1 MRHLDNDALAT
12 LVAVVDCGGFTAAAE
27 KLGKTQAA
35 VSVIIARLEQRIGKR
50 LLDRSRRGVSL
61 TDAGQ
66 ILISYARR
74 IRALEDEAISAVSG
88 YIAEGRLRLGMPDDY
103 LEVFGTPVID
113 RFVAA
118 NPNVQVEILG
128 DFSYRLETMLES
140 GEIDIAIIT
149 RAPAQT
155 RGEFLRT
162 EQQVW
167 CAAAGA
173 DRPEQQEVLP
183 LAVFP
188 EGCRARPHILKA
200 LDQAGRP
207 WRIVYTSTHLLGV
220 QSMVAKGL
228 AVTVLPTSVVLE
240 ALAPA
245 GIGRRPA
252 AAAGPGDRAP
262 DGRDGAARRTQARQF
277 PAQHHLGD
285 GVSRLTARLAPR
297 RRRHLQL
304 ASPPRHGQRR
314 DTAGRRA
321 TA

>member
-12 LVAVVDCGGFTAAAE
+12 FVAVVDCGGFTAAAE

-61 TDAGQ
+61 TDTGQ

-74 IRALEDEAISAVSG
+74 IRALEDEALSAVSG

-103 LEVFGTPVID
+103 LEVFGAPVID

-118 NPNVQVEILG
+118 NPKVQVEILG

-167 CAAAGA
+167 CAAAGSG
-173 DRPEQQEVLP
+173 RPERQEVLP

-200 LDQAGRP
+200 LDQAGRA

-228 AVTVLPTSVVLE
+228 AVTVLPTSVVPKDWRRLGTTDGLPPLPPLE
-240 ALAPA
+240 IALLMPEAA
-245 GIGRRPA
+245 RPA
-252 AAAGPGDRAP
+252 AR
-262 DGRDGAARRTQARQF
+262 
-277 PAQHHLGD
+277 
-285 GVSRLTARLAPR
+285 RLASFLR
-297 RRRHLQL
+297 STISET
-304 ASPPRHGQRR
+304 AS
-314 DTAGRRA
+314 AA
-321 TA
+321 